1 MHSILKKLEDSITII
16 FLIHVYTYLVL
27 ILIANKTVFDY
38 NKVKLI
44 DVWHIYNTAIFYLR
58 IFFNNHFSFRQHKCG
73 KFLWLHLKYQCNT
86 LPSLWVVL
94 KRMFEYSPINS
105 KLLILEWIFSI
116 QISGHMFNTR
126 MQCFKLYSIV

>member
-58 IFFNNHFSFRQHKCG
+58 IFLIIISHFDSTNVASFCG
-73 KFLWLHLKYQCNT
+73 C
-86 LPSLWVVL
+86 
-94 KRMFEYSPINS
+94 I
-105 KLLILEWIFSI
+105 
-116 QISGHMFNTR
+116 
-126 MQCFKLYSIV
+126 